1 MTGVQT
7 CALPISGNNPEV
19 YDVHT
24 VGLGVCVP
32 KDNYRGDSY
41 FTDGKPSL
49 PNQAYVALVQT
60 ETDSLRYWFTVTCDM
75 ETFGFADS
83 KAWFSHLKDWKQTI
97 ERPVEVKI
105 ER

>member
-1 MTGVQT
+1 MVS
-7 CALPISGNNPEV
+7 SGLTLENAKEAGFDAAAV
-19 YDVHT
+19 T
-24 VGLGVCVP
+24 VE
-32 KDNYRGDSY
+32 DNYRGDSY